1 MSDSSSQ
8 QHVLFA
14 QGLYRVQRF
23 WGSLNNGLQFSVL
36 SSVAVGSDG
45 AVYCAQRNGAPVLV
59 FEPDGELRATWPRT
73 VATDPHGINIIRG
86 TPDTVLLVDRDAHQ
100 VLHCTVSG
108 EIIARLGERD
118 RPRFQAPFNH
128 PTSAFAAPDG
138 DVYVADGYG
147 NSVVHRFNANG
158 EHICTWGS
166 VGSGDGEF
174 STPHSI
180 WVDRQNRV
188 LVVDRENCRVQVFD
202 RNGQYA
208 ESWFG
213 FYKPMDITEDDSG
226 YLYVSD
232 QIPRVSQLSPA
243 GTLVGR
249 ARPVWNVPHG
259 MAHSP
264 DGRLFFV
271 EMNPNSLVCLSLVE

>member
-23 WGSLNNGLQFSVL
+23 WGSRDNGLQFNVL

-45 AVYCAQRNGAPVLV
+45 AVFCAQRNGAPVLV

-73 VATDPHGINIIRG
+73 VATDPHGINIIRS

-100 VLHCTVSG
+100 VLHCTVNG
-108 EIIARLGERD
+108 EVIARFGERD

-147 NSVVHRFNANG
+147 NSVVHRFSANG

-166 VGSGDGEF
+166 VGSGDG
-174 STPHSI
+174 
-180 WVDRQNRV
+180 
-188 LVVDRENCRVQVFD
+188 
-202 RNGQYA
+202 
-208 ESWFG
+208 
-213 FYKPMDITEDDSG
+213 
-226 YLYVSD
+226 
-232 QIPRVSQLSPA
+232 
-243 GTLVGR
+243 
-249 ARPVWNVPHG
+249 
-259 MAHSP
+259 
-264 DGRLFFV
+264 
-271 EMNPNSLVCLSLVE
+271 

>member
-118 RPRFQAPFNH
+118 RPAFKHRSITPRRPLRHLTAMYTSPMVMEIQSFIDLTQTANTSALGVASAVAMVSFQRRIQFGSIGKTESWLSTGKIAESRCLTVMDNTPRVGLAFTSLWTSPRTTADTFMSATKSHVSVSSHRQAPWLAGRGPFGMFRTEWRIL
-128 PTSAFAAPDG
+128 PT
-138 DVYVADGYG
+138 VGY
-147 NSVVHRFNANG
+147 
-158 EHICTWGS
+158 
-166 VGSGDGEF
+166 F
-174 STPHSI
+174 S
-180 WVDRQNRV
+180 
-188 LVVDRENCRVQVFD
+188 L
-202 RNGQYA
+202 
-208 ESWFG
+208 
-213 FYKPMDITEDDSG
+213 K
-226 YLYVSD
+226 
-232 QIPRVSQLSPA
+232 
-243 GTLVGR
+243 
-249 ARPVWNVPHG
+249 
-259 MAHSP
+259 
-264 DGRLFFV
+264 
-271 EMNPNSLVCLSLVE
+271 